1 VSNLIRSLGYLRV
14 EATDLSAW
22 REFGVKVLGM
32 TEGRGPDPQ
41 VVYLRM
47 DDLPARI
54 VVVPGEKD
62 RLAASGWE
70 LADPAAL
77 TRLVQVLDEAGIA
90 VKPAGADE
98 LADRRV
104 SHLISVDDPAG
115 NRLEFFCG
123 AALDTRPSLS
133 TYGTRFVTGDQGMGH
148 VVLPAR
154 DDPASLRFWTEV
166 LGFRLRDSM
175 RLVPE
180 HLGLPPSD
188 RPLWMRFLGCGP
200 RHHSVALAPI
210 PAPTGLIHLMIE
222 TETLDDVGRAID
234 RCARN
239 KAPMISTLG
248 RHANDEMVSF
258 YVRTPSGFDIE
269 YGYGGLTV
277 DDATWVAR
285 QTTAHSVWGHRFFAG
300 GGH

>member
-1 VSNLIRSLGYLRV
+1 VSLIRSLGYLRV
-14 EATDLSAW
+14 EATDVNAW
-22 REFGVKVLGM
+22 RDFGVKVLGM
-32 TEGRGPDPQ
+32 VAGRGPDPAAA
-41 VVYLRM
+41 YLRM

-70 LADPAAL
+70 VADPAAL
-77 TRLVQVLDEAGIA
+77 ARLTGALEESGAA

-104 SHLISVDDPAG
+104 AQMISLDDPFG

-123 AALDTRPSLS
+123 AALDSRPAISP
-133 TYGTRFVTGDQGMGH
+133 YGNRFVTGDQGMGH

-154 DDPASLRFWTEV
+154 DDAAGLRFYTEV

-175 RLVPE
+175 RLDPS
-180 HLGLPPSD
+180 LIGLPPSD

-210 PAPTGLIHLMIE
+210 PAPSGLIHLMVE
-222 TETLDDVGRAID
+222 TATIDDVGLAMD
-234 RCARN
+234 RCAKN
-239 KAPMISTLG
+239 EAPLVSTMG
-248 RHANDEMVSF
+248 RHANDQMISF

-269 YGYGGLTV
+269 YGTGGCTV
-277 DDATWVAR
+277 DDRTWIAR
-285 QTTAHSVWGHRFFAG
+285 QTTAHSVWGHRFLRG

>member
-1 VSNLIRSLGYLRV
+1 MSLIRSLGYLRV
-14 EATDLSAW
+14 EATDLDAW
-22 REFGVKVLGM
+22 RDFGTKVLGM
-32 TEGRGPDPQ
+32 VAGRGPDPAA
-41 VVYLRM
+41 VYLRM

-54 VVVPGEKD
+54 VVVPGERD

-70 LADPAAL
+70 VADPAAL
-77 TRLVQVLDEAGIA
+77 ARLIGALEAAGTA

-98 LADRRV
+98 LAERRV
-104 SHLISVDDPAG
+104 AQMVALDDPFG

-123 AALDTRPSLS
+123 AALDTRPAI
-133 TYGTRFVTGDQGMGH
+133 TAYGNRFVTGDQGMGH
-148 VVLPAR
+148 VVLPAQ
-154 DDPASLRFWTEV
+154 DDAAAVRFYTEV

-175 RLVPE
+175 RLIPE
-180 HLGLPPSD
+180 TIGLPPSD

-210 PAPTGLIHLMIE
+210 PAPSGLIHLMVE
-222 TETLDDVGRAID
+222 TASIDDVGLAMD

-239 KAPMISTLG
+239 KAPLISTLG
-248 RHANDEMVSF
+248 RHANDRMVSF

-269 YGYGGLTV
+269 YGTGGRTV
-277 DDATWVAR
+277 DDDTWVAR
-285 QTTAHSVWGHRFFAG
+285 QTTAHSVWGHRFFGG

>member
-1 VSNLIRSLGYLRV
+1 VSLIRSLGYLRV
-14 EATDLSAW
+14 EATDVNAW
-22 REFGVKVLGM
+22 RAFGVKVLGM
-32 TEGRGPDPQ
+32 AEGRGPDPSA
-41 VVYLRM
+41 VYLRM

-54 VVVPGEKD
+54 VVVPGDRD

-70 LADPAAL
+70 LADPAAFA
-77 TRLVQVLDEAGIA
+77 RLLAALDDAGVA
-90 VKPAGADE
+90 VKAAGADE

-104 SHLISVDDPAG
+104 AQMVSVDDPAG

-123 AALDTRPSLS
+123 AALDTRPALS
-133 TYGTRFVTGDQGMGH
+133 QYGTRFVTGDQGMGH
-148 VVLPAR
+148 VVLPTF
-154 DDPASLRFWTEV
+154 DDAAGLRFWTEV

-175 RLVPE
+175 RLIPE
-180 HLGLPPSD
+180 TIGLPPSD

-210 PAPTGLIHLMIE
+210 PAPTGLIHLMTE
-222 TETLDDVGRAID
+222 TETIDDVGRAID
-234 RCARN
+234 RCARH

-248 RHANDEMVSF
+248 RHANDNMISF

-269 YGYGGLTV
+269 YGTAGRTV
-277 DDATWVAR
+277 DDTTWVAR
-285 QTTAHSVWGHRFFAG
+285 QTTAHSVWGHRFAAG

>member
-1 VSNLIRSLGYLRV
+1 VSLIRSLGYLRV
-14 EATDLSAW
+14 EATDLTAW
-22 REFGVKVLGM
+22 REFGTKVLGM
-32 TEGRGPDPQ
+32 VEGRGPDPSA
-41 VVYLRM
+41 VYLRM

-70 LADPAAL
+70 LADPPALARLAATL
-77 TRLVQVLDEAGIA
+77 EEAGVA
-90 VKPAGADE
+90 AKPASADE

-104 SHLISVDDPAG
+104 AAMISADDPSG

-123 AALDTRPSLS
+123 AALDTRPALS
-133 TYGTRFVTGDQGMGH
+133 PYGTRFVTGDQGMGH
-148 VVLPAR
+148 VVLPAY
-154 DDPASLRFWTEV
+154 DDDAALHFYGEV

-180 HLGLPPSD
+180 HIGLPPSD

-210 PAPTGLIHLMIE
+210 PAPSGCIHLMME
-222 TETLDDVGRAID
+222 TATIDDVGLAMD
-234 RCARN
+234 RCGKH
-239 KAPMISTLG
+239 KAPLVSTLG
-248 RHANDEMVSF
+248 RHANDQMVSF

-269 YGYGGLTV
+269 YGTGGATV
-277 DDATWVAR
+277 DDDTWVAR
-285 QTTAHSVWGHRFFAG
+285 QTTAHSVWGHRFLRG

>member
-1 VSNLIRSLGYLRV
+1 MSLIRSLGYLRV
-14 EATDLSAW
+14 EATDVPAW

-32 TEGRGPDPQ
+32 TEGRGPDPSAA
-41 VVYLRM
+41 YLRM

-54 VVVPGEKD
+54 VVVPGDRD

-70 LADPAAL
+70 LADPTAFARLLSAL
-77 TRLVQVLDEAGIA
+77 EEAGVA
-90 VKPAGADE
+90 AKPAAPDE

-104 SHLISVDDPAG
+104 AQMISVDDPSG

-123 AALDTRPSLS
+123 ASLDTRPALS
-133 TYGTRFVTGDQGMGH
+133 AYGTRFVTGEQGMGH
-148 VVLPAR
+148 VVLPAF
-154 DDPASLRFWTEV
+154 DDAAALRFWVDV

-175 RLVPE
+175 RLIPE
-180 HLGLPPSD
+180 TIGLPPSEH
-188 RPLWMRFLGCGP
+188 PLWMRFLGCGP

-210 PAPTGLIHLMIE
+210 PAPSGLVHLMTE
-222 TETLDDVGRAID
+222 TETIDDVGRAID
-234 RCARN
+234 RCARH

-248 RHANDEMVSF
+248 RHANDHMISF

-269 YGYGGLTV
+269 YGTGGLTV
-277 DDATWVAR
+277 DDHTWVAR
-285 QTTAHSVWGHRFFAG
+285 HTTAHSVWGHRFAAG